1 MMNHKFLLSLVA
13 MLFLSLHGFSQVNGC
28 TDPQAINY
36 NPDAT
41 VNDGSCLYPSTAVTP
56 ATVVNALPETIMET
70 SALIYWSG
78 GLWTLNDSGNEPELY
93 KFDTLTGQISQT
105 IAISGAQNVDW
116 EDLAQDETRIFIG
129 DFGNNLGNRTDLKI
143 YVVEK
148 SSIPASGNA
157 EVLATEI
164 EFSYGD
170 QQSFKKANRNN
181 DYDCE
186 SMLSAGDSLFLFTKN
201 WVNEQSRIYVLPKE
215 PGTYTVF
222 PSDQFDTDGLITG
235 ADMIEGSGE
244 VVLCGYK
251 NYSPFIWLLFD
262 FNHTDF
268 FGGNKRRINF
278 SGMLGTQTEGVAY
291 TFGRNVYISSEKT
304 SLSPPRLFR
313 INTTPWV
320 QPSSVGIENQHQGKK
335 HDEQGL
341 LVYPN
346 PSNGS
351 FWLNAGSFCDNGNY
365 SADVFNCQGK
375 KIVDQFPLTFS
386 DCTAEVNLQL
396 LSNGLYFLRCFS
408 HDASASGWF
417 LIAE

>member
-1 MMNHKFLLSLVA
+1 MNHKFLLSLVA

-170 QQSFKKANRNN
+170 Q
-181 DYDCE
+181 
-186 SMLSAGDSLFLFTKN
+186 
-201 WVNEQSRIYVLPKE
+201 
-215 PGTYTVF
+215 
-222 PSDQFDTDGLITG
+222 
-235 ADMIEGSGE
+235 
-244 VVLCGYK
+244 
-251 NYSPFIWLLFD
+251 
-262 FNHTDF
+262 
-268 FGGNKRRINF
+268 
-278 SGMLGTQTEGVAY
+278 
-291 TFGRNVYISSEKT
+291 
-304 SLSPPRLFR
+304 
-313 INTTPWV
+313 
-320 QPSSVGIENQHQGKK
+320 
-335 HDEQGL
+335 
-341 LVYPN
+341 
-346 PSNGS
+346 
-351 FWLNAGSFCDNGNY
+351 
-365 SADVFNCQGK
+365 
-375 KIVDQFPLTFS
+375 
-386 DCTAEVNLQL
+386 
-396 LSNGLYFLRCFS
+396 
-408 HDASASGWF
+408 
-417 LIAE
+417 